1 LINQNDAWRVSAA
14 GMEVDLVYRLNI
26 AAFAGINLDIGVWRE
41 LL

>member
-1 LINQNDAWRVSAA
+1 
-14 GMEVDLVYRLNI
+14 MEVDLVYRLNI